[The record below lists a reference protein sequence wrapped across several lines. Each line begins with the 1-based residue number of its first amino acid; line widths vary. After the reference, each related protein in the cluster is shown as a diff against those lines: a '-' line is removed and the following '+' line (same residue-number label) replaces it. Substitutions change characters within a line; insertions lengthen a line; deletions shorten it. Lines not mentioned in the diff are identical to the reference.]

1 VDCAVDDL
9 LDDNIEMLLEEE
21 KTARKGKVD

>member
-21 KTARKGKVD
+21 KTARKRKVD